1 MNLKR
6 HSFFCRYTDIEFVSL
21 MIQCNLYFPIS
32 ANSFLESSSVSPDS
46 LSNNSSGMEYS
57 IDTEMSCLSNSS
69 SSNSKGDKVLS
80 QPLKCEAEAV
90 SGNASKTSNV
100 LKRHLDGFPTNSTT
114 TQENQPPLQQNQS
127 LNQNSSRREPPSKK
141 CKVCS
146 FIYIFELSYH
156 LGIIKHIFC
165 IHF

>member
-6 HSFFCRYTDIEFVSL
+6 HRFFCKYNIGLVSL

-46 LSNNSSGMEYS
+46 LSNSSGMEYS

-80 QPLKCEAEAV
+80 QPLKCETEAV

-141 CKVCS
+141 SKVCS
-146 FIYIFELSYH
+146 FIHIFESS
-156 LGIIKHIFC
+156 
-165 IHF
+165 

>member
-1 MNLKR
+1 
-6 HSFFCRYTDIEFVSL
+6 
-21 MIQCNLYFPIS
+21 MIQCNLYFLIL
-32 ANSFLESSSVSPDS
+32 ANNFLESSSVSPDS
-46 LSNNSSGMEYS
+46 LSNSSGLEYS
-57 IDTEMSCLSNSS
+57 IDTEMSCLSNLS

-90 SGNASKTSNV
+90 SGNATKASNV

-141 CKVCS
+141 SKVCNFVL
-146 FIYIFELSYH
+146 FI
-156 LGIIKHIFC
+156 
-165 IHF
+165 